1 MCVCLLF
8 YFVGQSD
15 VLRIYLSFVLAS
27 LQIFSGL
34 LSMFVRGL
42 VVTAMAAV
50 WNRGLFL
57 SFLLPVQ
64 ITCKLTDQMFHH
76 MSRTFNLCVD
86 MSCINVCCLH
96 YKLYAFGRCGGYER
110 IFFYK
115 TCSVQSVNILYV

>member
-8 YFVGQSD
+8 YFAGKSD

-27 LQIFSGL
+27 LQIFGGL

-57 SFLLPVQ
+57 FYYLFRLLV
-64 ITCKLTDQMFHH
+64 
-76 MSRTFNLCVD
+76 S
-86 MSCINVCCLH
+86 
-96 YKLYAFGRCGGYER
+96 
-110 IFFYK
+110 
-115 TCSVQSVNILYV
+115 